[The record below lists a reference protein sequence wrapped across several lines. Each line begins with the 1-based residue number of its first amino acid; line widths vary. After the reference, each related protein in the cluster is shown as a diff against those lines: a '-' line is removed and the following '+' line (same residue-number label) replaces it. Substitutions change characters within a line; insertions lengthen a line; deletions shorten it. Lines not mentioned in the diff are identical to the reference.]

1 MKGLPYSLLGVW
13 ILLMLFGHGKSMH
26 GNAGRR
32 TAGWGQLLTSA
43 PGVVAKPCHCSA
55 APTNKP
61 CLISRHYIANTRWT
75 AFETCR
81 SRCISMDCVKPAG
94 GARLDWHS
102 PGGLHSFSCWYTLD
116 VPLHPSHVEAALLKQ
131 AELSRWMNSREN
143 SLALRK
149 LFCMGSY

>member
-1 MKGLPYSLLGVW
+1 MDSAHAFWAWQKRAWECRQENCRLGTAADFSARCSSKALSLQCCTH
-13 ILLMLFGHGKSMH
+13 I
-26 GNAGRR
+26 
-32 TAGWGQLLTSA
+32 
-43 PGVVAKPCHCSA
+43 
-55 APTNKP
+55 NKP

-75 AFETCR
+75 AFGTCR

-116 VPLHPSHVEAALLKQ
+116 VPLHPSHVGAALLKQ